1 MLEHIKYLIPKKL
14 KLTQI
19 YLDPNNPRFVEE
31 VDDVVDPENYFDES
45 VQEKSSN
52 LLEKKYGLKNL
63 QDSIIS
69 NGYLPIDR
77 IVVRKIDEYDGEDR
91 YLVLEGNRRVAAAKK
106 VSISSQ
112 SNEIELEDYVL
123 ESLNDLPVLE
133 YTGSDPNA
141 AWIFQGLRHISGIK
155 DWSAVHKAK
164 LLVEQINEN
173 NLSYTEVGR
182 IFGISHYSAA
192 QWARAYFTYIQ
203 IVNIDDF
210 KNDIDYRCFPY
221 LQELF
226 GRSDI
231 ALKNWLNWD
240 DNDKEFANEE
250 NLAEYLS
257 WLYPKIDEEGNFDPE
272 RAGEWNKRR
281 IPTAQDQRIVSSAIS
296 DHKDL
301 FNSFRQGHSINIIRL
316 KLAQEEESKKQTVSA
331 YIEQFTELIEE
342 FNDIPVLK
350 LKNENR
356 DKELADK
363 ISELIK
369 TLEGLN
375 KFFDEE

>member
-250 NLAEYLS
+250 NLAESLS
-257 WLYPKIDEEGNFDPE
+257 WL
-272 RAGEWNKRR
+272 
-281 IPTAQDQRIVSSAIS
+281 
-296 DHKDL
+296 
-301 FNSFRQGHSINIIRL
+301 
-316 KLAQEEESKKQTVSA
+316 
-331 YIEQFTELIEE
+331 
-342 FNDIPVLK
+342 
-350 LKNENR
+350 
-356 DKELADK
+356 
-363 ISELIK
+363 
-369 TLEGLN
+369 
-375 KFFDEE
+375 